1 MKIDSILRKG
11 YQGAG
16 LLYLALFLVYFGVSG
31 GCCRLP
37 GFFGLGR
44 LMFMIV
50 PVLYGIGLYVSL
62 GKERVGGFMMVGS
75 VILYNIIPLF
85 IYPSVDI
92 KYWYLLII
100 GAVPLYLSFKKKEEN
115 REEPD

>member
-1 MKIDSILRKG
+1 MNIDSFLRKA
-11 YQGAG
+11 YQWTG
-16 LLYLALFLVYFGVSG
+16 LAYLALYLVYFGVSG
-31 GCCRLP
+31 GFCGIP

-50 PVLYGIGLYVSL
+50 PVLFGIGLYVSL
-62 GKERVGGFMMVGS
+62 GKERAGGFIMVGS

>member
-1 MKIDSILRKG
+1 
-11 YQGAG
+11 
-16 LLYLALFLVYFGVSG
+16 
-31 GCCRLP
+31 
-37 GFFGLGR
+37 
-44 LMFMIV
+44 
-50 PVLYGIGLYVSL
+50 
-62 GKERVGGFMMVGS
+62 MVGS

-115 REEPD
+115 REEPV

>member
-1 MKIDSILRKG
+1 MNIDTVLRKG
-11 YQGAG
+11 YQAAG
-16 LLYLALFLVYFGVSG
+16 LLYLALYLVYFGVNG
-31 GCCRLP
+31 GFCGIA

-62 GKERVGGFMMVGS
+62 GKERVGGLIMVGS
-75 VILYNIIPLF
+75 VILYNVIPLF
-85 IYPSVDI
+85 IYPSIDF

-100 GAVPLYLSFKKKEEN
+100 GAVPIYLSYKNKKESV
-115 REEPD
+115 